1 MQISVALDDFGTG
14 YSSLSY
20 LEQFPVQ
27 ALKID
32 QSFVQAINP
41 DGGEAKLIA
50 AIIALAHS
58 MGMYVIAEGVETD
71 AQRHLLVRHGC
82 DQCQGYLFAK
92 PLPAEQF
99 VAWLERR
106 KQPPSPS

>member
-1 MQISVALDDFGTG
+1 
-14 YSSLSY
+14 
-20 LEQFPVQ
+20 
-27 ALKID
+27 
-32 QSFVQAINP
+32 
-41 DGGEAKLIA
+41 
-50 AIIALAHS
+50 

-99 VAWLERR
+99 VGWLANR
-106 KQPPSPS
+106 KQPASPN